1 MMKLTLT
8 EDAIPD
14 FLLLLGT
21 AGGSEVARMHLVK
34 EDFNGPMSVTT
45 HPVIVTSIRIAADL
59 KTASASNWSAAA
71 TFLNGI
77 EDATAFAASLG
88 YNLSDWIA

>member
-1 MMKLTLT
+1 MKLTLT

-21 AGGSEVARMHLVK
+21 AGGNEVARMHLVK

-45 HPVIVTSIRIAADL
+45 HPIIVTSIRIAADL
-59 KTASASNWSAAA
+59 KTASPSNWSDAAI
-71 TFLNGI
+71 FLDSI
-77 EDATAFAASLG
+77 EDAAAFAASLG
-88 YNLSDWIA
+88 YNLNDWLT